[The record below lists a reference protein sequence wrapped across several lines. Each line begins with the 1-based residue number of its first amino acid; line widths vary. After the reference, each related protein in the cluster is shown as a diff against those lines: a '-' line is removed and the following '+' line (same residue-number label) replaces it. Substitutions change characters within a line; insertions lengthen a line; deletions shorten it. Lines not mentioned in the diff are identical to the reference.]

1 MRGKVDFGDQLMKK
15 LKIYIDESG
24 EFGFKDGSSD
34 LYVVSMVMY
43 DTSKSITSFLN
54 AFNERLKEIGYTGMI
69 HMGDLVRHKGDYKN
83 FDISKR
89 KDIFNAIFH
98 LTRKLPINI
107 HSIIIDKKYT
117 SNNKVLK
124 RKILLEL
131 NSFIENNQK
140 YFSKFDE
147 IMVFY
152 DNGQNI
158 LGNAID
164 IAFSN
169 LNNYEHIIDFDKIQ
183 ERLFQISDMLTNV
196 DKFDFKYKN
205 KLHFSKNE
213 KIFFELMEM
222 RKLLTQLEKKRF

>member
-69 HMGDLVRHKGDYKN
+69 HMADLVRHKGDYKN

-89 KDIFNAIFH
+89 KNIFNAIFH

-124 RKILLEL
+124 RKVLLEL
-131 NSFIENNQK
+131 NSFIENNRK

-183 ERLFQISDMLTNV
+183 ERLFQISDMLTYV

-205 KLHFSKNE
+205 KLHFS
-213 KIFFELMEM
+213 
-222 RKLLTQLEKKRF
+222 TKKYSLN

>member
-69 HMGDLVRHKGDYKN
+69 HMADLVRHKGDYKN

-124 RKILLEL
+124 RKVLLEL
-131 NSFIENNQK
+131 NSFIENNRK

-164 IAFSN
+164 ITFSN

-183 ERLFQISDMLTNV
+183 ERLFQISDMLTYV

-213 KIFFELMEM
+213 KIFFN
-222 RKLLTQLEKKRF
+222 KNKK

>member
-131 NSFIENNQK
+131 NSFIENNRK

-183 ERLFQISDMLTNV
+183 ERLFQISDMLTYV

-205 KLHFSKNE
+205 KLHFS
-213 KIFFELMEM
+213 
-222 RKLLTQLEKKRF
+222 TKKYSLN

>member
-1 MRGKVDFGDQLMKK
+1 MKK

-69 HMGDLVRHKGDYKN
+69 HMADLVRHKGDYKN

-89 KDIFNAIFH
+89 KNIFNAIFH

-131 NSFIENNQK
+131 NSFIENNRK

-164 IAFSN
+164 ITFSN

-183 ERLFQISDMLTNV
+183 ERLFQISDMLTYV

-213 KIFFELMEM
+213 KYSLN
-222 RKLLTQLEKKRF
+222 

>member
-1 MRGKVDFGDQLMKK
+1 MKK

-69 HMGDLVRHKGDYKN
+69 HMADLVRHKGDYKN

-89 KDIFNAIFH
+89 KNIFNAIFH

-124 RKILLEL
+124 RKVLLEL
-131 NSFIENNQK
+131 NSFIENNRK

-183 ERLFQISDMLTNV
+183 ERLFQISDMLTYV

-205 KLHFSKNE
+205 KLHFS
-213 KIFFELMEM
+213 
-222 RKLLTQLEKKRF
+222 TKKYSLN

>member
-1 MRGKVDFGDQLMKK
+1 MKK

-131 NSFIENNQK
+131 NSFIENNRK

-183 ERLFQISDMLTNV
+183 ERLFQISDMLTYV

-205 KLHFSKNE
+205 KLHFS
-213 KIFFELMEM
+213 
-222 RKLLTQLEKKRF
+222 TKKYSLN

>member
-1 MRGKVDFGDQLMKK
+1 MKK

-69 HMGDLVRHKGDYKN
+69 HMADLVRHKGDYKN

-89 KDIFNAIFH
+89 KNIFNAIFH

-124 RKILLEL
+124 RKVLLEL

-183 ERLFQISDMLTNV
+183 ERLFQISDMLTYV

-205 KLHFSKNE
+205 KLHFS
-213 KIFFELMEM
+213 
-222 RKLLTQLEKKRF
+222 TKKYSLN